1 MSLCV
6 IVCGLWY
13 SMYTKDSILVFAR
26 DEKVYYNNV
35 KSREDFINRLNM
47 EKIVDINTADAEALT
62 SLNGIGPKTAEK
74 IIEYRNTNG
83 LFESREEIM
92 NVKGIGESTFEKI
105 KDYISIEGES

>member
-1 MSLCV
+1 MKHIICV
-6 IVCGLWY
+6 
-13 SMYTKDSILVFAR
+13 KF
-26 DEKVYYNNV
+26 YYNNV